1 MQPVLERTYTRPRIV
16 PEPVVKNGIPKVF
29 RWSVNE
35 YHQIAELGFF
45 NGKRVELIRGE
56 IIEMAPMKSPH
67 ATSIQLAYDVLTKIF
82 QEEFVVR
89 QQLPLSLGKSNEPEP
104 ALAVVDGSIRDYSDA
119 HPKTARLVVEVSD
132 SSLRFYRNEK
142 AELYAEHNIEEYW
155 IVNLKQRCIEVY
167 RRPVKDKNLGYAY
180 TEISVFGE
188 TESVS
193 PLAKPKG
200 KINVIDIL
208 P

>member
-1 MQPVLERTYTRPRIV
+1 MQPVLERKYKRPRIIT
-16 PEPVVKNGIPKVF
+16 EPVVKNGTPKLF
-29 RWSVNE
+29 KWSVNE
-35 YHQIAELGFF
+35 YYQIAELGFF

-67 ATSIQLAYDVLTKIF
+67 ATSIQLAYDLLAKIF
-82 QEEFVVR
+82 QKEFLVR
-89 QQLPLSLGKSNEPEP
+89 QQMPLSLSKSDEPEP
-104 ALAVVDGSIRDYSDA
+104 DIAVVSGSARDFADA
-119 HPKTARLVVEVSD
+119 HPKTARLVIEVSD
-132 SSLRFYRNEK
+132 SSLRFDRKDK

-155 IVNLKQRCIEVY
+155 IVNLKQRCVEVY

-180 TEISVFGE
+180 TEISVFSE

-200 KINVIDIL
+200 KIKVIDIL